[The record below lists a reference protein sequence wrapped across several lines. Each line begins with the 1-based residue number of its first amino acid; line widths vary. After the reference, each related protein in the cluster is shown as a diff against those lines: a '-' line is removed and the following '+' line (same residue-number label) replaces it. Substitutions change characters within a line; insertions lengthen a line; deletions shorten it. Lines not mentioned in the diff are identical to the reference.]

1 MADVHWLDQ
10 ALKNVEEIVEY
21 IAKDSRKYAVK
32 MHDRIVAAVDRLELF
47 PQSGWVIPE
56 FGLERYREIVVWP
69 YRILYRYEGGDD
81 IFVIAVVHG
90 NRDLKGAIKL
100 PKGTE

>member
-1 MADVHWLDQ
+1 
-10 ALKNVEEIVEY
+10 LKNVEDIVAY

-32 MHDRIVAAVDRLELF
+32 MHDRIVATVDRLELF

-69 YRILYRYEGGDD
+69 YRILYRFEGNDV
-81 IFVIAVVHG
+81 FVMAVVHG
-90 NRDLKGAIKL
+90 NRDLKKVMR
-100 PKGTE
+100 PPRPDE